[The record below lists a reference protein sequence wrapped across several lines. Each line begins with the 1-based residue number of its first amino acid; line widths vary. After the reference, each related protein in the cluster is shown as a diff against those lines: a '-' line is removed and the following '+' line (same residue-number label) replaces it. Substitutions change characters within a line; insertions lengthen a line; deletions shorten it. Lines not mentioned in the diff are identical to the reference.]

1 MQRMVALVLATMLLL
16 PLAGCLEEDN
26 SANEVGT
33 FTLNVEWTA
42 IPLESK
48 SGYYEDGQSIS
59 W

>member
-1 MQRMVALVLATMLLL
+1 MLLL

-33 FTLNVEWTA
+33 FTNVEWTA

-48 SGYYEDGQSIS
+48 SDTMKTVRAFHGN
-59 W
+59 